1 MCSYFQADEF
11 GNLFEI
17 PQIIIR
23 GGKIWSIIK
32 ETIAVLPASNHEKT
46 DYMLVFRARISNDE
60 AVIVE
65 EDTEVFLS
73 LIYAFLNQLKSFF
86 ISRGIWTLI
95 LSSSLKSK

>member
-1 MCSYFQADEF
+1 M
-11 GNLFEI
+11 
-17 PQIIIR
+17 
-23 GGKIWSIIK
+23 WSITK
-32 ETIAVLPASNHEKT
+32 ETIAVLPPSNHE
-46 DYMLVFRARISNDE
+46 DAGYMSVFRARISKDE

-65 EDTEVFLS
+65 EDTEVFLF

>member
-1 MCSYFQADEF
+1 M
-11 GNLFEI
+11 
-17 PQIIIR
+17 
-23 GGKIWSIIK
+23 WSITK
-32 ETIAVLPASNHEKT
+32 GTIAVLPASNHEET

-95 LSSSLKSK
+95 LRSPLKFK